1 MKKLSSVS
9 SPTTLSLESKGSKA
23 RRIVDPKEASKKAPE
38 WRNKL
43 AEELHRPIKRK
54 FPKRRVIVNDIDDTW
69 SADLVDMQAFSKD
82 NKGIK
87 YLLTVIDIFS
97 KYAWAIPLK
106 NKTGESVTDAFN
118 KIVSEGRSPQNLWV
132 DEGKEFYNKT
142 FQSMLDK
149 NDINMYH
156 TFNEGKAVVIERF
169 NRSLKRIMWKYF
181 TANNTYIYAD
191 NLSKMLEQYNN
202 KKHSSIKMTPKKASK
217 QSNKGVVY
225 FNLYGDLKTPKS
237 KPKYKIGDMVRLSK
251 IKRYFEKGYTPNWTE
266 EIFIIDGIQ
275 NTNPRTYTIRDL
287 NNEILKGSF
296 YEQELLP
303 TKQEIF
309 RIEKVIRR
317 DYKKKQ
323 ALVKWKGYNEKF
335 NSWIPFSNLI

>member
-1 MKKLSSVS
+1 
-9 SPTTLSLESKGSKA
+9 
-23 RRIVDPKEASKKAPE
+23 
-38 WRNKL
+38 
-43 AEELHRPIKRK
+43 
-54 FPKRRVIVNDIDDTW
+54 
-69 SADLVDMQAFSKD
+69 
-82 NKGIK
+82 
-87 YLLTVIDIFS
+87 
-97 KYAWAIPLK
+97 
-106 NKTGESVTDAFN
+106 
-118 KIVSEGRSPQNLWV
+118 
-132 DEGKEFYNKT
+132 
-142 FQSMLDK
+142 
-149 NDINMYH
+149 
-156 TFNEGKAVVIERF
+156 
-169 NRSLKRIMWKYF
+169 
-181 TANNTYIYAD
+181 
-191 NLSKMLEQYNN
+191 
-202 KKHSSIKMTPKKASK
+202 
-217 QSNKGVVY
+217 
-225 FNLYGDLKTPKS
+225 
-237 KPKYKIGDMVRLSK
+237 MVRLSK